1 MNTSVLP
8 VDRGRQLQMRV
19 GRGGSGGSPG
29 LGREEARLQ
38 EPDPALCSLSD
49 TRKTE
54 PWGSRFCQS
63 INPRLPSS
71 TWVALG

>member
-1 MNTSVLP
+1 
-8 VDRGRQLQMRV
+8 MRV
-19 GRGGSGGSPG
+19 GRGGLGGSPG

-38 EPDPALCSLSD
+38 EPDPALCYLSG

-54 PWGSRFCQS
+54 RRGSRFCHS
-63 INPRLPSS
+63 VNPRLPSS